1 MWISGNRFISL
12 MSEERQLGF
21 KKIQWTKYLF
31 ERNIRQHNTMKVFTA
46 AKAEVWERKVYTKY
60 VNIFVFSKKSQW
72 HTEFNIYWTFY
83 ELPKRNAKK
92 SLIMCS
98 YLLFFNF
105 VLTVQYIKTIFKI
118 VTCIFF
124 KNIFFSSAWRKF
136 LKTDHILGSK
146 KNLFPKVEIG
156 AFWRPQFTKQ
166 LETHN

>member
-1 MWISGNRFISL
+1 MKEILDNTIPWRYL
-12 MSEERQLGF
+12 LLPRQR
-21 KKIQWTKYLF
+21 F
-31 ERNIRQHNTMKVFTA
+31 EREKFIPNM
-46 AKAEVWERKVYTKY
+46 
-60 VNIFVFSKKSQW
+60 
-72 HTEFNIYWTFY
+72 WTSLFLVRRANDILSLTFI
-83 ELPKRNAKK
+83 ELSMNYPREMQKK

-98 YLLFFNF
+98 YILFFNF